1 MQQKKEKDQGK
12 GDRGCWDKRIGEWR
26 GESFKGGSQGNPME
40 KRDLSKHLRK
50 VRRILHSTNICISS
64 LLWLLEP
71 PLSALPNALSHISQY
86 EYSCLAKLL
95 HVTVSDNFG
104 FAHIAHLTQNA
115 FSYLIN

>member
-50 VRRILHSTNICISS
+50 VRRILHSTNICLSS
-64 LLWLLEP
+64 LL
-71 PLSALPNALSHISQY
+71 
-86 EYSCLAKLL
+86 CLAFRASIISLAKRTEPYFP
-95 HVTVSDNFG
+95 V
-104 FAHIAHLTQNA
+104 
-115 FSYLIN
+115 